1 MSNYRN
7 YGETWEVAK
16 STAQLHTC
24 STSVVAPKLMV
35 YFIMHYELCIMSYA
49 L

>member
-16 STAQLHTC
+16 STAQLHTF
-24 STSVVAPKLMV
+24 SMAGYRSATNGV
-35 YFIMHYELCIMSYA
+35 FHYA